1 MTSGGRRPKV
11 LRWLSPRDNY
21 ETALKRARGASSR
34 VRRRCFVC
42 GFRSAKPVCPR
53 CNTILRPDRAVCA
66 TCGKA
71 FDGLIAACDACGAPT
86 ELENATR
93 EEREAVGSLSSVPG
107 ISEERAKGLA
117 AKGFRDFA
125 DVVRLALPDSAVR
138 QGLHHT
144 IARKALLADL
154 VPRPPHAVSG
164 ARCLMCGAAWFA
176 NATRCASC
184 GSSFDL
190 EFNPAAIERR
200 LQEITGDLVNLAADE
215 DFQGMP
221 EDVRN
226 EIMQAFGGGARDGLL
241 REDYSHQIEAW
252 RTKGFDV
259 EQLEPLLEED
269 LLHFRERSARL
280 IRLQVGKKADSGK
293 YRCPLC
299 EVRLES
305 TAEECG
311 DCGARFS

>member
-1 MTSGGRRPKV
+1 M
-11 LRWLSPRDNY
+11 
-21 ETALKRARGASSR
+21 
-34 VRRRCFVC
+34 RRRCFVC

-53 CNTILRPDRAVCA
+53 CNTILRPEHAVCA
-66 TCGKA
+66 RCGKA
-71 FDGLIAACDACGAPT
+71 FEGWIAACDACGAPMR
-86 ELENATR
+86 LANATF
-93 EEREAVGSLSSVPG
+93 EDREAFRSLASVPG
-107 ISEERAKGLA
+107 ISEVQARELA

-125 DVVRLALPDSAVR
+125 DVVRLALPESAVR

-144 IARKALLADL
+144 IARKVLLADL
-154 VPRPPHAVSG
+154 VPRPERAVSG
-164 ARCLMCGAAWFA
+164 ARCSMCGAAWLA

-184 GSSFDL
+184 GSTFGLDL
-190 EFNPAAIERR
+190 DPAAIEQR
-200 LQEITGDLVNLAADE
+200 LQEITGDLVNLAEDE

-226 EIMQAFGGGARDGLL
+226 EILQAFGAVTRDDLL
-241 REDYSHQIEAW
+241 REEYAHQIEAW

-259 EQLEPLLEED
+259 ASVEPLLQED
-269 LLHFRERSARL
+269 LSNFRERSARL
-280 IRLQVGKKADSGK
+280 IRLQVAKKADSGR

-311 DCGARFS
+311 NCGARFS